1 MLFIAASSSCWDEPA
16 HHLRCGWQNGSLCQ
30 ALEEGER
37 GEEKKE
43 GGGGLFPP
51 SRLER
56 DAKASPRGRWG
67 RMRPQGCLLS
77 PASPSRLLPVGPL
90 LPLFLV
96 FLLSLPVSLRV
107 CYPSLSFSELSLP
120 LPLVFLQH
128 THTYTHISP
137 VSPREKLLE
146 PSSSSHGRQ
155 RADDPRL
162 EHRVLVPSNLPC
174 LQTWTSILIP
184 VALPTSVG
192 LIFSCN

>member
-1 MLFIAASSSCWDEPA
+1 MLFIAASSSCRDESA
-16 HHLRCGWQNGSLCQ
+16 HHLHCGWQNGSVCR
-30 ALEEGER
+30 ALEEGEW

-67 RMRPQGCLLS
+67 RRWPRGCLLS
-77 PASPSRLLPVGPL
+77 PASPSRLLPAGPL

-120 LPLVFLQH
+120 LSLVFLQH
-128 THTYTHISP
+128 THTHIHTPLSRIP
-137 VSPREKLLE
+137 KRETLGALLLISQ
-146 PSSSSHGRQ
+146 PPKGRRPQ
-155 RADDPRL
+155 AGAQGARAFQPAL
-162 EHRVLVPSNLPC
+162 PSNLDLHSNPSGFAHISWANFF
-174 LQTWTSILIP
+174 L
-184 VALPTSVG
+184 
-192 LIFSCN
+192 

>member
-1 MLFIAASSSCWDEPA
+1 MLFIAASSSCRDESA
-16 HHLRCGWQNGSLCQ
+16 HHLHCGWQNGSVCW
-30 ALEEGER
+30 ALEEGEW

-67 RMRPQGCLLS
+67 RRWPRGCLLS
-77 PASPSRLLPVGPL
+77 PASPSRLLPAGPL

-120 LPLVFLQH
+120 LSLVFLQH
-128 THTYTHISP
+128 THTHTHTSLPDPQARNSWSP
-137 VSPREKLLE
+137 PPHLTATKGQKTPGWSTGCSR
-146 PSSSSHGRQ
+146 
-155 RADDPRL
+155 
-162 EHRVLVPSNLPC
+162 
-174 LQTWTSILIP
+174 
-184 VALPTSVG
+184 LPTCPAFKPG
-192 LIFSCN
+192 PPF